1 MTASPETRF
10 PESALRTLEF
20 PEVLEWISR
29 SAQTPPGRRAVVAF
43 GPDVAWTELAGRRQR
58 GQESLAALEQDQ
70 APVLARAGDLE
81 WCAETANKRTLEGRE
96 LLQVLAGL
104 ECVLELRL
112 WAREHSGRKALCAC
126 IADMPDLEDLRR
138 ELARVLDARGEI
150 RDEAD
155 PLLARTR
162 RQVEELFSQRARG
175 IERIAGEWGRK
186 GILRQRQ
193 PILRGGR
200 LLLAVTATRQGR
212 ALGVVHDVSGS
223 GDTVFM
229 EPAEILA
236 LSNRLEETRRKAA
249 RLETQIL
256 NALSQGV
263 ACVREELVRTAARVG
278 EIDAALAAANWCRE
292 VGGCFPVMDSEDGP
306 RRLELHAARHP
317 LLLRAHGREGVVP
330 LALELGGEADLLVV
344 TGPNT
349 GGKTVALKT
358 VGLLACLARCG
369 LPVSAEEGTRFPF
382 LSGIDADIGDPQS
395 IQTSLSTF
403 SGHLERTLR
412 ILRSAGS
419 GSLVLLDELG
429 TGTDPEE
436 GAALGQTLLEEL
448 LRRGALVVASTHLGV
463 LKLFSLQ
470 VKRAENASME
480 FDAASLQPL
489 FRLLVG
495 VPGASHALEVAERLG
510 LPGPLLQRAR
520 ELARRGGGAEQLL
533 ARVSA
538 VRREAELLRERAR
551 EQERTTQRIR
561 ERMETEEAA
570 SRHIRELREGEAE
583 TVFRGLQARIE
594 RILEDREAP
603 LLERLRG
610 ADREQARALVAE
622 IRAALAA
629 SDLGRRWQ
637 AFLKGLH
644 KGDVVWVPR
653 FRERLKILRV
663 DRRRE
668 CVRVRAGNLDI
679 QLPFR
684 EITWVEPPPDPRPGP
699 R

>member
-1 MTASPETRF
+1 MTASQETRF

-20 PEVLEWISR
+20 SEVLEWVSR
-29 SAQTPPGRRAVVAF
+29 AAGTPPGRRTVLAF
-43 GPDVAWTELAGRRQR
+43 RPDVSRAGLSGRRKR
-58 GQESLAALEQDQ
+58 GREALAALEKDQ
-70 APVLARAGDLE
+70 APILARAGDPQ
-81 WCAETANKRTLEGRE
+81 WSAETANKRTLEGRE

-104 ECVLELRL
+104 ECVLGLRI
-112 WAREHSGRKALCAC
+112 WAREHPDKEALCAA
-126 IADMPDLEDLRR
+126 IAGIPDLEDLRR

-155 PLLARTR
+155 PALARAR
-162 RQVEELFSQRARG
+162 RQVEELSSQRARG
-175 IERIAGEWGRK
+175 IERIADEWGRK
-186 GILRQRQ
+186 GLLRQRP

-236 LSNRLEETRRKAA
+236 LSNRLEETRRKVA
-249 RLETQIL
+249 RLEAQIL
-256 NALSQGV
+256 TTLSQAV
-263 ACVREELVRTAARVG
+263 ARARDALVRTGERVG
-278 EIDAALAAANWCRE
+278 EIDAALAAAHWCRE
-292 VGGCFPVMDSEDGP
+292 VGGCFPALDEEEGGL
-306 RRLELHAARHP
+306 RRLELHGARHP
-317 LLLRAHGREGVVP
+317 LLLRAHEREGVVP
-330 LALELGGEADLLVV
+330 LELELGGEADLLVV

-358 VGLLACLARCG
+358 VGLLAVLARSG
-369 LPVSAEEGTRFPF
+369 LPVSAEEGTRMPF
-382 LSGIDADIGDPQS
+382 FYGVDADIGDPQS
-395 IQTSLSTF
+395 IQSSLSTF

-412 ILRSAGS
+412 ILRHAAP

-436 GAALGQTLLEEL
+436 GAALGQALLEEL
-448 LRRGALVVASTHLGV
+448 LRRGAMVLASTHLGV

-510 LPGPLLQRAR
+510 LPGPLLRRAR
-520 ELARRGGGAEQLL
+520 ELARRGGGAEELL
-533 ARVSA
+533 ARVSE

-551 EQERTTQRIR
+551 EHERETRRAR
-561 ERMETEEAA
+561 ERMEAAEAA
-570 SRHIRELREGEAE
+570 SARIREMREGEAE
-583 TVFRGLQARIE
+583 AAFRGLRARIE
-594 RILEDREAP
+594 RILEEAGDP
-603 LLERLRG
+603 LRARLRG
-610 ADREQARALVAE
+610 VEGEKTEALLAQ
-622 IRAALAA
+622 IRSALAA

-653 FRERLKILRV
+653 FRERLKILKV

-668 CVRVRAGNLDI
+668 SVRVRAGNLDI

-684 EITWVEPPPDPRPGP
+684 EITWVEPPPDPGPG
-699 R
+699 